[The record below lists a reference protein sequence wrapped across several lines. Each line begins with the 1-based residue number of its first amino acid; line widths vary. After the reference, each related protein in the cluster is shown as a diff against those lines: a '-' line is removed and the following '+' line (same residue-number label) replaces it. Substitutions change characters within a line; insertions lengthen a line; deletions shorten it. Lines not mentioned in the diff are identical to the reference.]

1 MQTATRGNFMMK
13 IFVLAIVISMVAY
26 CGCKKS
32 DNGPAYYINASVNGV
47 AFYDS
52 NCVATASPTTL
63 EIYEQTG
70 PAGGGVYTDLSFEIT
85 SGYHDTGTYTFPDTS
100 GPVNNVGAGIDSN
113 GNVLIGNV
121 GKITIT
127 QASPRVVGTFS
138 FTCVSGTTVKGS
150 FSARIL

>member
-1 MQTATRGNFMMK
+1 MK
-13 IFVLAIVISMVAY
+13 KKSVLAAIILIVAY

-32 DNGPAYYINASVNGV
+32 NNGPAYYINASVDG
-47 AFYDS
+47 ATFYDS
-52 NCVATASPTTL
+52 NCVAMASPTTL

-70 PAGGGVYTDLSFEIT
+70 PAGGGIYNDLSFEIT

-100 GPVNNVGAGIDSN
+100 GAVTNAGAGIDSN

-121 GKITIT
+121 GTVIIT

-138 FTCVSGTTVKGS
+138 FTCVSGTKVKGS